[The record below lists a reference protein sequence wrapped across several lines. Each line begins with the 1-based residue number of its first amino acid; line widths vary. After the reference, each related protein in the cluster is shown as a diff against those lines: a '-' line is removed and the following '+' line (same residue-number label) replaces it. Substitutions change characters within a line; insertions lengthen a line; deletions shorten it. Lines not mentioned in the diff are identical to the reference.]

1 MLPRPL
7 ALAVLGLWLAADVMR
22 YAWRE
27 RRCSH

>member
-22 YAWRE
+22 YAGEEWRA
-27 RRCSH
+27 R